1 MRKVKLDN
9 DDLIQYLNTIK
20 ALKKYPTMSEYRE
33 EYRRLRTDGSPLIEA
48 KKFKSAHTEL
58 LRLDRKKKSLL
69 EKFIEELNPVSHA
82 SALASRKLEKV
93 QESIIYRKSLLEKS
107 PDELVAL
114 VIKQRAEAAIEF
126 QRSVEQSLE
135 QLQIYLLIL
144 MHQQQS
150 AENFLSKIKLPYWQY
165 ITNMVVLFYN
175 SCGDTRSRSIFLSN
189 RCNLSALSF

>member
-69 EKFIEELNPVSHA
+69 DKFIEELNPISHA
-82 SALASRKLEKV
+82 SALASKNLEKV
-93 QESIIYRKSLLEKS
+93 QESMLYRKTLLEKT
-107 PDELVAL
+107 PDELFAL
-114 VIKQRAEAAIEF
+114 VIKQRTEAALEF

-135 QLQIYLLIL
+135 QLSNI
-144 MHQQQS
+144 S
-150 AENFLSKIKLPYWQY
+150 SEFEP
-165 ITNMVVLFYN
+165 
-175 SCGDTRSRSIFLSN
+175 SCQLRRKM
-189 RCNLSALSF
+189 AL

>member
-9 DDLIQYLNTIK
+9 DDLIQYMNTIK
-20 ALKKYPTMSEYRE
+20 ALKKYPTMTEYRD
-33 EYRRLRTDGSPLIEA
+33 EYRRIRTDGSPLSEA

-82 SALASRKLEKV
+82 SRKIEKV

-114 VIKQRAEAAIEF
+114 VIKQRTEAAIEF

-135 QLQIYLLIL
+135 QLSDISSDFNA
-144 MHQQQS
+144 S
-150 AENFLSKIKLPYWQY
+150 ATKRRKF
-165 ITNMVVLFYN
+165 
-175 SCGDTRSRSIFLSN
+175 SI
-189 RCNLSALSF
+189 

>member
-58 LRLDRKKKSLL
+58 LSLDRKKKSLL
-69 EKFIEELNPVSHA
+69 EKFIEELNPISHA
-82 SALASRKLEKV
+82 SALASKNLEKV
-93 QESIIYRKSLLEKS
+93 QESMLYRKTLIEKT
-107 PDELVAL
+107 PDELFAL
-114 VIKQRAEAAIEF
+114 VIKQRTEAALEF

-135 QLQIYLLIL
+135 QL
-144 MHQQQS
+144 
-150 AENFLSKIKLPYWQY
+150 
-165 ITNMVVLFYN
+165 
-175 SCGDTRSRSIFLSN
+175 SN
-189 RCNLSALSF
+189 ISSEFEPPSQLRRKMAL

>member
-69 EKFIEELNPVSHA
+69 DKFIEELNPISHA
-82 SALASRKLEKV
+82 SALASKSLEKV
-93 QESIIYRKSLLEKS
+93 QESMLYRKTLLEKT
-107 PDELVAL
+107 PDELFAL
-114 VIKQRAEAAIEF
+114 VIKQRTEAALEF

-135 QLQIYLLIL
+135 QL
-144 MHQQQS
+144 
-150 AENFLSKIKLPYWQY
+150 
-165 ITNMVVLFYN
+165 
-175 SCGDTRSRSIFLSN
+175 SN
-189 RCNLSALSF
+189 ISSEFEPSSQLQRKMAL

>member
-69 EKFIEELNPVSHA
+69 DKFIEELNPISHA
-82 SALASRKLEKV
+82 SALASKSLEKV
-93 QESIIYRKSLLEKS
+93 QESILYRKTLLEKT
-107 PDELVAL
+107 PDELFAL
-114 VIKQRAEAAIEF
+114 VIKQRTETALEF

-135 QLQIYLLIL
+135 QL
-144 MHQQQS
+144 
-150 AENFLSKIKLPYWQY
+150 
-165 ITNMVVLFYN
+165 
-175 SCGDTRSRSIFLSN
+175 SN
-189 RCNLSALSF
+189 ISSEFEPSSQLRRKMAL

>member
-69 EKFIEELNPVSHA
+69 DKFIEELNPISHA
-82 SALASRKLEKV
+82 SALASKSLEKV
-93 QESIIYRKSLLEKS
+93 QESMLYRKTLLEKT
-107 PDELVAL
+107 PDELFAL
-114 VIKQRAEAAIEF
+114 VIKQRTEAALEF

-135 QLQIYLLIL
+135 QLSNI
-144 MHQQQS
+144 S
-150 AENFLSKIKLPYWQY
+150 SEFEP
-165 ITNMVVLFYN
+165 
-175 SCGDTRSRSIFLSN
+175 SCQLRRKM
-189 RCNLSALSF
+189 AL

>member
-58 LRLDRKKKSLL
+58 LSLDRKKKSLL
-69 EKFIEELNPVSHA
+69 EKFIEELNPISRA
-82 SALASRKLEKV
+82 SALASKNLEKV
-93 QESIIYRKSLLEKS
+93 QESMLYRKTLIEKT
-107 PDELVAL
+107 PDELFAL
-114 VIKQRAEAAIEF
+114 VIKQRTEAALEF

-135 QLQIYLLIL
+135 QL
-144 MHQQQS
+144 
-150 AENFLSKIKLPYWQY
+150 
-165 ITNMVVLFYN
+165 
-175 SCGDTRSRSIFLSN
+175 SN
-189 RCNLSALSF
+189 ISSEFEPPSQLRRKMAL

>member
-69 EKFIEELNPVSHA
+69 DKFIEELNPISHA
-82 SALASRKLEKV
+82 SALASKSLEKV
-93 QESIIYRKSLLEKS
+93 QESILYRKTLLEKT
-107 PDELVAL
+107 PDELFAL
-114 VIKQRAEAAIEF
+114 VIKQRTEAALEF

-135 QLQIYLLIL
+135 QL
-144 MHQQQS
+144 
-150 AENFLSKIKLPYWQY
+150 
-165 ITNMVVLFYN
+165 
-175 SCGDTRSRSIFLSN
+175 SN
-189 RCNLSALSF
+189 ISSEFEPSSQLRRKMAL

>member
-9 DDLIQYLNTIK
+9 DDLIHYMNTIK

-33 EYRRLRTDGSPLIEA
+33 EYRRIRTDGSPLSEA

-82 SALASRKLEKV
+82 SALASKSLEKV
-93 QESIIYRKSLLEKS
+93 QESILYRKTLLGKT
-107 PDELVAL
+107 PDELFAL
-114 VIKQRAEAAIEF
+114 VIKQRTEAALEF

-135 QLQIYLLIL
+135 QLSNISSEFE
-144 MHQQQS
+144 QS
-150 AENFLSKIKLPYWQY
+150 SQLQRK
-165 ITNMVVLFYN
+165 M
-175 SCGDTRSRSIFLSN
+175 
-189 RCNLSALSF
+189 AL

>member
-1 MRKVKLDN
+1 

-69 EKFIEELNPVSHA
+69 DKFIEELNPISHA
-82 SALASRKLEKV
+82 SALASKNLEKV
-93 QESIIYRKSLLEKS
+93 QESMLYRKTLLEKT
-107 PDELVAL
+107 PDELFAL
-114 VIKQRAEAAIEF
+114 VIKQRTEAALEF

-135 QLQIYLLIL
+135 QL
-144 MHQQQS
+144 
-150 AENFLSKIKLPYWQY
+150 
-165 ITNMVVLFYN
+165 
-175 SCGDTRSRSIFLSN
+175 SN
-189 RCNLSALSF
+189 ISSEFEPSSQLRRKMAL

>member
-9 DDLIQYLNTIK
+9 DDLIQYMNTIK

-82 SALASRKLEKV
+82 SALATRKLEKV

-107 PDELVAL
+107 PDELGAL
-114 VIKQRAEAAIEF
+114 VIKQRTEAALEF

-135 QLQIYLLIL
+135 QL
-144 MHQQQS
+144 
-150 AENFLSKIKLPYWQY
+150 
-165 ITNMVVLFYN
+165 
-175 SCGDTRSRSIFLSN
+175 SN
-189 RCNLSALSF
+189 ISSEFEPSSQLQRKMAL

>member
-33 EYRRLRTDGSPLIEA
+33 EYRRIRTDSPLSEA

-114 VIKQRAEAAIEF
+114 VIKQRTEAAIEF

-135 QLQIYLLIL
+135 QLSDISSDFNA
-144 MHQQQS
+144 S
-150 AENFLSKIKLPYWQY
+150 ATKRRKF
-165 ITNMVVLFYN
+165 
-175 SCGDTRSRSIFLSN
+175 SI
-189 RCNLSALSF
+189 

>member
-9 DDLIQYLNTIK
+9 DDLIQYMNTIK
-20 ALKKYPTMSEYRE
+20 ALKKYPTMTEYRD
-33 EYRRLRTDGSPLIEA
+33 EYRRIRTDGSPLIEA

-114 VIKQRAEAAIEF
+114 VIKQRTEAAIEF

-135 QLQIYLLIL
+135 QLSNISSEFEPSSQLQRKNGPINRS
-144 MHQQQS
+144 S
-150 AENFLSKIKLPYWQY
+150 AFRLKW
-165 ITNMVVLFYN
+165 F
-175 SCGDTRSRSIFLSN
+175 
-189 RCNLSALSF
+189 

>member
-1 MRKVKLDN
+1 M
-9 DDLIQYLNTIK
+9 
-20 ALKKYPTMSEYRE
+20 
-33 EYRRLRTDGSPLIEA
+33 IEA

-114 VIKQRAEAAIEF
+114 VIKQRTEAAIEF

-135 QLQIYLLIL
+135 QL
-144 MHQQQS
+144 
-150 AENFLSKIKLPYWQY
+150 
-165 ITNMVVLFYN
+165 
-175 SCGDTRSRSIFLSN
+175 SN
-189 RCNLSALSF
+189 ISSEFEPSSQLRRKMAL

>member
-9 DDLIQYLNTIK
+9 DDLIQYMNTIK
-20 ALKKYPTMSEYRE
+20 ALKKYPTMTEYRD
-33 EYRRLRTDGSPLIEA
+33 EYRRIRTDGSPLSEA

-114 VIKQRAEAAIEF
+114 VIKQRTEAALEF

-135 QLQIYLLIL
+135 Q
-144 MHQQQS
+144 
-150 AENFLSKIKLPYWQY
+150 
-165 ITNMVVLFYN
+165 
-175 SCGDTRSRSIFLSN
+175 
-189 RCNLSALSF
+189 

>member
-20 ALKKYPTMSEYRE
+20 ALKKYPTISEYRD
-33 EYRRLRTDGSPLIEA
+33 EYRRLRTNGSPLIEA
-48 KKFKSAHTEL
+48 KEFKSAHTNL

-93 QESIIYRKSLLEKS
+93 QESMLHRKTLLEKT
-107 PDELVAL
+107 PDELFAL
-114 VIKQRAEAAIEF
+114 VIKQRTEASLEF

-135 QLQIYLLIL
+135 QLSDISSDFNA
-144 MHQQQS
+144 S
-150 AENFLSKIKLPYWQY
+150 ATKRRKF
-165 ITNMVVLFYN
+165 
-175 SCGDTRSRSIFLSN
+175 SI
-189 RCNLSALSF
+189 

>member
-69 EKFIEELNPVSHA
+69 DKFIKELNPISHT
-82 SALASRKLEKV
+82 SALASKSLEKV
-93 QESIIYRKSLLEKS
+93 QESMLYRKTLLEKT
-107 PDELVAL
+107 PDELFAL
-114 VIKQRAEAAIEF
+114 VIKQRTEAALEF

-135 QLQIYLLIL
+135 QL
-144 MHQQQS
+144 
-150 AENFLSKIKLPYWQY
+150 
-165 ITNMVVLFYN
+165 
-175 SCGDTRSRSIFLSN
+175 SN
-189 RCNLSALSF
+189 ISSEFEPSSQLRRKMAL

>member
-1 MRKVKLDN
+1 
-9 DDLIQYLNTIK
+9 
-20 ALKKYPTMSEYRE
+20 MSEYRE

-93 QESIIYRKSLLEKS
+93 QESIIYQKSLLEKS

-114 VIKQRAEAAIEF
+114 VIKQRTEAAIEF

-135 QLQIYLLIL
+135 QLSDISYDFNA
-144 MHQQQS
+144 S
-150 AENFLSKIKLPYWQY
+150 ATKRRNFLSKIKLPYWQY
-165 ITNMVVLFYN
+165 LPIWWFYFITHVVIHDHAPF
-175 SCGDTRSRSIFLSN
+175 S
-189 RCNLSALSF
+189 

>member
-69 EKFIEELNPVSHA
+69 DKFIEELNPISHA
-82 SALASRKLEKV
+82 SALASKNLEKV
-93 QESIIYRKSLLEKS
+93 QESMLYRKTLLEKT
-107 PDELVAL
+107 PDELFAL
-114 VIKQRAEAAIEF
+114 VIKQRTEAALEF

-135 QLQIYLLIL
+135 QL
-144 MHQQQS
+144 
-150 AENFLSKIKLPYWQY
+150 
-165 ITNMVVLFYN
+165 
-175 SCGDTRSRSIFLSN
+175 SN
-189 RCNLSALSF
+189 ISSEFEPSSQLRRKMAL

>member
-58 LRLDRKKKSLL
+58 LRLNRKKKSLL
-69 EKFIEELNPVSHA
+69 EKFIEELNPISHA
-82 SALASRKLEKV
+82 SALASKNLEKV
-93 QESIIYRKSLLEKS
+93 QESMLYRKTLIEKT
-107 PDELVAL
+107 PDELFAL
-114 VIKQRAEAAIEF
+114 VIKQRTEAALEF

-135 QLQIYLLIL
+135 QL
-144 MHQQQS
+144 
-150 AENFLSKIKLPYWQY
+150 
-165 ITNMVVLFYN
+165 
-175 SCGDTRSRSIFLSN
+175 SN
-189 RCNLSALSF
+189 ISSEFEPPSQLRRKMAL